1 MRYRQC
7 DGFFSEVMPGVAKF
21 MKKVL
26 VISYYFPPMGMGGV
40 QRITKFVRYLPD
52 FGWEP
57 VVFTVRDVV
66 YYAREDSLLEEVKGQ
81 RVIRTE
87 SLDPLRIL
95 WRTLKAR
102 SHKKEMEKVHK
113 SSALT
118 EVLNRNVF
126 PWVFVPDSKILWL
139 PFLIMAV
146 RRFLRSHDMDLIFT
160 TSPPHS
166 AHLAGL
172 WLKRK
177 TGLPWVADFRDNWSA
192 EPYEKSP
199 TPVHLSVSRWMAH
212 RVVRGPDH
220 VVTVSEPIT
229 NDLALRS
236 GRALEDCTTLPNGYD
251 KSDFRGIRS
260 VPAEK
265 FTITY
270 CGTLSPILNP
280 NVFLR
285 GLAEAIRIRTDLKRR
300 LRMRFVGVDIGI
312 DLGGIVHRYGLN
324 DVVEYVGYVQ
334 HQESIRYL
342 MNSDMLFLT
351 IRGDMGEGMITGK
364 IFEYLASGK
373 PILAA
378 IPKGEAEKL
387 ILNYAR
393 GVVVPP
399 DDEMGMT
406 AQILRAFSLWERGD
420 LKVTEPRWKGIEC
433 FERRNQAKKLA
444 EIFDAV
450 VCEK

>member
-1 MRYRQC
+1 
-7 DGFFSEVMPGVAKF
+7 

-26 VISYYFPPMGMGGV
+26 IISYYFPPMGMGGV

-57 VVFTVRDVV
+57 VVLTVRDVV
-66 YYAREDSLLEEVKGQ
+66 YYARDDSLLKELRGR
-81 RVIRTE
+81 RVIRTD

-95 WRTLKAR
+95 WRTLRAR
-102 SHKKEMEKVHK
+102 SNKKEMEKRHN
-113 SSALT
+113 SSAFL

-126 PWVFVPDSKILWL
+126 PWVCVPDSKVLWF
-139 PFLIMAV
+139 PFLIIAAG
-146 RRFLRSHDMDLIFT
+146 RLLRSHDIDLIFT

-177 TGLPWVADFRDNWSA
+177 TRLPWVVDFRDNWFGDIS
-192 EPYEKSP
+192 EKSS
-199 TPVHLSVSRWMAH
+199 TMVHRRLNRWMAH
-212 RVVRGPDH
+212 RVVRRADCA
-220 VVTVSEPIT
+220 VTVSEPIT
-229 NDLALRS
+229 NDLALQS
-236 GRALEDCTTLPNGYD
+236 GRALENCITLPNGYD
-251 KSDFRGIRS
+251 RSDFEGIQFA
-260 VPAEK
+260 PTEK

-270 CGTLSPILNP
+270 CGTLSPSRNP
-280 NVFLR
+280 EVFLR
-285 GLAEAIRIRTDLKRR
+285 GVANAIQTRSDLEKKLRI
-300 LRMRFVGVDIGI
+300 RFVGAVYGI
-312 DLGGIVHRYGLN
+312 ELDEMLRLYGLEE
-324 DVVEYVGYVQ
+324 VVETIGYVP
-334 HQESIRYL
+334 HRRSVRY
-342 MNSDMLFLT
+342 MMASDMLFLM
-351 IRGDMGEGMITGK
+351 IRGDSSEGIITGK

-406 AQILRAFSLWERGD
+406 AQVLRAFALWERGD
-420 LKVTEPRWKGIEC
+420 LKLTVPRWKGIER
-433 FERRNQAKKLA
+433 FDRRNQTKKLA

>member
-1 MRYRQC
+1 
-7 DGFFSEVMPGVAKF
+7 

-26 VISYYFPPMGMGGV
+26 IISYYFPPMGMGGV
-40 QRITKFVRYLPD
+40 QRVTKFVRYLPD

-57 VVFTVRDVV
+57 VVLTVRDVV
-66 YYAREDSLLEEVKGQ
+66 YYARDDSLLNEVRGR
-81 RVIRTE
+81 RVIRTD

-95 WRTLKAR
+95 WEISKR
-102 SHKKEMEKVHK
+102 KKKGGTNERGNERLPFFEKFNRIL
-113 SSALT
+113 SS
-118 EVLNRNVF
+118 
-126 PWVFVPDSKILWL
+126 WICVPDSKVLWL
-139 PFLIMAV
+139 PFLIMAAG
-146 RRFLRSHDMDLIFT
+146 RFLRSHDVDLILT

-177 TGLPWVADFRDNWSA
+177 TGLPWVVDFRDNWFGDIS
-192 EPYEKSP
+192 EKSP
-199 TPVHLSVSRWMAH
+199 TRVHRLLNRWMAH
-212 RVVRGPDH
+212 RVARSADC

-229 NDLALRS
+229 NDLALQS
-236 GRALEDCTTLPNGYD
+236 GRASEDCITLPNGYD
-251 KSDFRGIRS
+251 KSDFEGIRS
-260 VPAEK
+260 LPAEK

-270 CGTLSPILNP
+270 CGTLSPVLNP
-280 NVFLR
+280 KVFLR
-285 GLAEAIRIRTDLKRR
+285 AVADAVRTRPDLKKR
-300 LRMRFVGVDIGI
+300 LCIRFVGTALGI
-312 DLGGIVHRYGLN
+312 DLSGIVHRYGLKG
-324 DVVEYVGYVQ
+324 VVECVGYV
-334 HQESIRYL
+334 HHRESIRYL

-373 PILAA
+373 PILAE

-399 DDEMGMT
+399 ADEMGMT
-406 AQILRAFSLWERGD
+406 AQILRAFALWERGD
-420 LKVTEPRWKGIEC
+420 LKVTVPRWKGIEC
-433 FERRNQAKKLA
+433 FDRRNQAKKLA